1 MDGEPG
7 NYKIEM
13 KKGLILGRFQ
23 PLHMGHLSLFE
34 AVIDNQQEL
43 LVCLGSS
50 NEERTKRN
58 PYSSSERI
66 QMIKA
71 VLSNYDC
78 KYDIFEIPD
87 INNNDLYVKHL
98 EKIVPEFDIVYSGNT
113 LVKSLFEE
121 AGYSVIVP
129 KLVNREA
136 WQGVSIRQAMM
147 DGDDWEMD
155 VPAVV
160 ANIISEIELS

>member
-1 MDGEPG
+1 
-7 NYKIEM
+7 M

-34 AVIDNQQEL
+34 AAIDDEHEL
-43 LVCLGSS
+43 LICICSS
-50 NEERTKRN
+50 NEKRTTLN
-58 PYSSSERI
+58 PYTSLERI
-66 QMIKA
+66 RMIKS

-98 EKIVPEFDIVYSGNT
+98 EIMVPKFDLVYSGNN
-113 LVKSLFEE
+113 LVKILFEN
-121 AGYSVIVP
+121 AGYSVVIP
-129 KLVNREA
+129 NLINREA
-136 WQGVSIRQAMM
+136 WQGASIRQAMK

-155 VPAVV
+155 VPASV